1 MDGCSLAAALVVFKF
16 TKREGAGGT
25 MNLPFIWKAVSG
37 WFGKKVNP
45 NFAVK
50 TRQQEGDKMD
60 AMTLVVGQDVYMLK
74 PPYPFW
80 FCIDEGKVV
89 KVTPDGVDVQVVD
102 RQTADAAYAK
112 RKDRGDKPI
121 KITPS
126 GVEVQVADLQTA
138 DLIRFDPS
146 GKETDV
152 NRRNRLGFG
161 PSPDDKFHT
170 SLWESA
176 PEFGPW
182 HLDDMPFE
190 KRKHLLE
197 NQFNNSSLL
206 QDIYKLAYDCPSIPN
221 VLSPSYQKVETD
233 NGLVYAFS
241 LRASYA
247 PEDDDLIEVT
257 DEELLKKLRSIKG
270 QYFSGESPVFY
281 YDLLSGCDSSVHRV
295 GMLNLPS
302 GRYGI
307 EGNLTSEQI
316 FALTARCANC
326 RYMQIAHNP
335 QDQKYAWYRRKGMCE
350 HFKEPPAKENEA
362 RRKEWFPKQ
371 TE

>member
-1 MDGCSLAAALVVFKF
+1 MD
-16 TKREGAGGT
+16 TK
-25 MNLPFIWKAVSG
+25 
-37 WFGKKVNP
+37 
-45 NFAVK
+45 
-50 TRQQEGDKMD
+50 
-60 AMTLVVGQDVYMLK
+60 TLVVGQDIYMLK

-89 KVTPDGVDVQVVD
+89 KVTPEGVDVQVVD
-102 RQTADAAYAK
+102 RQTADAAYCQ
-112 RKDRGDKPI
+112 RKDRGDKAI

-126 GVEVQVADLQTA
+126 RVEVQVADLQTA
-138 DLIRFDPS
+138 DMIRFDTS

-152 NRRNRLGFG
+152 SRRDRLGFG
-161 PSPDDKFHT
+161 PSEDPFYN
-170 SLWESA
+170 SLWHSA

-197 NQFNNSSLL
+197 NQFFGSSLL
-206 QDIYKLAYDCPSIPN
+206 EEIYKLAYHCSSIPN
-221 VLSPSYQKVETD
+221 VISPSYQKVETD

-281 YDLLSGCDSSVHRV
+281 YDLLSGRPCDSSVHRT
-295 GMLNLPS
+295 GILNLPS
-302 GRYGI
+302 GKYGI
-307 EGNLTSEQI
+307 IGDELTSEQI

-326 RYMQIAHNP
+326 RYMRIAHNP
-335 QDQKYAWYRRKGMCE
+335 DDQKYAWYRRKGMCE
-350 HFKEPPAKENEA
+350 RFKEPLAKENEA
-362 RRKEWFPKQ
+362 RRKEWFAMPRRRSC
-371 TE
+371 